1 MKIGKP
7 KIEVSD
13 QVTSVKFTIDSSR
26 GSETLWYQV
35 DRCFGD
41 FLTQNSDAAAV
52 ALLVPAM
59 EMGEDLIIEG
69 SVSEKLYY
77 HLIDPIQKLLVQV
90 IPFLNI
96 IRLDVE
102 NLTVSTN
109 KASGVCTGFSAG
121 IDSFSALADYY
132 LKDVPE
138 GLKLTHLLYNNVG
151 SHFERSDSLFNIR
164 FSKIFP
170 VAERFGLPFIKVNS
184 NLDSFYRDTPQRNLG
199 FGQTHTIRNATVPLI
214 LQNGIGRFYYET
226 GYSNNEIS
234 IKPTDEISHVDPI
247 LLGLLSTETVD
258 MLSVGGEYTR
268 VEKTKIVA
276 NIPESYNSLD
286 VCLAARADGSN
297 CSTCFKCMRTQLTLD
312 IAGCKQLYDGV
323 FDSVKYGKNKD
334 QYIGEIIASTR
345 FHSIKLKNVDPLIIE
360 IDNFSKET
368 NYKYCK
374 SNMIMS

>member
-132 LKDVPE
+132 LKM
-138 GLKLTHLLYNNVG
+138 
-151 SHFERSDSLFNIR
+151 FR
-164 FSKIFP
+164 
-170 VAERFGLPFIKVNS
+170 
-184 NLDSFYRDTPQRNLG
+184 RD
-199 FGQTHTIRNATVPLI
+199 
-214 LQNGIGRFYYET
+214 
-226 GYSNNEIS
+226 
-234 IKPTDEISHVDPI
+234 
-247 LLGLLSTETVD
+247 
-258 MLSVGGEYTR
+258 
-268 VEKTKIVA
+268 
-276 NIPESYNSLD
+276 
-286 VCLAARADGSN
+286 
-297 CSTCFKCMRTQLTLD
+297 
-312 IAGCKQLYDGV
+312 
-323 FDSVKYGKNKD
+323 
-334 QYIGEIIASTR
+334 
-345 FHSIKLKNVDPLIIE
+345 
-360 IDNFSKET
+360 
-368 NYKYCK
+368 
-374 SNMIMS
+374 